1 MLVGNANSSLTL
13 KESPEAESGL
23 RRQHLSELAGVW
35 NVKTQ
40 TWKQLLWNDKHV
52 LYFFSSRNLNF
63 YFGLRYEKKFGKK
76 RMNCRMA
83 GKAEVLWCYWLW
95 EFKISEKPPET
106 VEFTF

>member
-63 YFGLRYEKKFGKK
+63 YFGLRYEKKFGKQKEWTVGWQAKPRCSDATDSENSKSQRNLLK
-76 RMNCRMA
+76 R
-83 GKAEVLWCYWLW
+83 
-95 EFKISEKPPET
+95 
-106 VEFTF
+106 